1 MKTKNKSSKQLRLF
15 RKYSHKKDHLTK
27 QQIKKLMKV
36 EFKLTYNAHVFNAF
50 MNIWSTKVVS
60 KQVVSKQVITKDTF
74 IKLFKGPDGFFRDIQ
89 L

>member
-1 MKTKNKSSKQLRLF
+1 MKTKKKSNGYLRLF
-15 RKYSHKKDHLTK
+15 NKYSIGQKKEHLTK

-50 MNIWSTKVVS
+50 MNMWQTKVNG
-60 KQVVSKQVITKDTF
+60 KQIITKDTF
-74 IKLFKGPDGFFRDIQ
+74 INKLFRKPNGFFRDIQ

>member
-15 RKYSHKKDHLTK
+15 RKYSQKKEHLTK
-27 QQIKKLMKV
+27 QQIRKLMKV

-50 MNIWSTKVVS
+50 MNIWSTTIDNK
-60 KQVVSKQVITKDTF
+60 KVITKATF
-74 IKLFKGPDGFFRDIQ
+74 MKLFRGPDGFFRDIT

>member
-1 MKTKNKSSKQLRLF
+1 MKTKNKSTKYIRLF
-15 RKYSHKKDHLTK
+15 KKYTTKGYLTK
-27 QQIKKLMKV
+27 KQIKKLMKI
-36 EFKLTYNAHVFNAF
+36 EFRLSYTIHVFNAF

>member
-15 RKYSHKKDHLTK
+15 RKYCQKKEHLTK

-36 EFKLTYNAHVFNAF
+36 EFKLTYNAHIFNAF
-50 MNIWSTKVVS
+50 MNIWSTKVA
-60 KQVVSKQVITKDTF
+60 SKQVITKDTF
-74 IKLFKGPDGFFRDIQ
+74 IKLFKGPDGFLRDIQ